1 MDNIKLKEEQLK
13 IEKKLIKSGQK
24 DLAVELRE
32 MTDRGEKDKLEFK
45 LKELSK
51 HNQSLISQAISDE
64 ELQNARQIAK
74 DLGKTYLEQ
83 AAGNRQKAR
92 LIGLLL
98 QELNNFQE

>member
-13 IEKKLIKSGQK
+13 IEKKLIKNGQK
-24 DLAVELRE
+24 ELAVELRE
-32 MTDRGEKDKLEFK
+32 MTDRGEKDKLEYK

-51 HNQSLISQAISDE
+51 HNQAIISQAISDE
-64 ELQNARQIAK
+64 ELQNAKQIAK
-74 DLGKTYLEQ
+74 DLNKPYSEQ
-83 AAGNRQKAR
+83 LAGNKQKAR